1 MRART
6 TPVRPSRAATA
17 VGWLLFSCVIV
28 LAASV
33 RVEAQLPTIATRTA
47 GLQRAGG
54 FIPFYWD
61 ETRGRLLLE
70 LSVFG
75 RDVLYFVSTAASPGS
90 VELGMDR
97 GVDEQKVVHFQRIG
111 ARVLVVGQNLR
122 YRALGGPEALKRN
135 VADSFA
141 TSVLA
146 SLPVEAEEG
155 GRALVDATSLIVR
168 DANGVES
175 GLRRREQ
182 GTFRLDATRSSIY
195 PPRTKAFP
203 KNTEVEALLTFAG
216 DSPGSLVQNV
226 TPEPTALT
234 MRVHHSFVEAPT
246 GYTPRVADPRI
257 GNTTLRFSD
266 LSAPFSDT
274 TEVRW
279 IRRWRLQKKDP
290 SAAMSEPT
298 QPIVFFVD
306 PAIPEPIRSA
316 MKTGVERWSKAF
328 EPAGFRN
335 AVRAADP
342 TPDMDPMDIRYSW
355 LLWINRDERGFSS
368 GGGYSDPRTGEI
380 LGAKVRMDS
389 ARIRTIGNYFET
401 YIPGDDN
408 CALVLPPFEDLLS
421 AFQRAGA
428 AAMPAGAQT
437 VQDLV
442 LVRQALLTLHETG
455 HSLGFQHNWNSSMN
469 GRASV
474 MEYPTPRVKVG
485 SGGTLDLTDAYRAEP
500 GPYDVFMVRYAY
512 TDFPAGYEKAG
523 LDAIVKEMRAAGMLF
538 TASSDPRWNW
548 YDDLESPDL
557 YLRETMAA
565 RKVMLEHYGPALL
578 EAGALMSDLR
588 DMRLWMAYLHHRW
601 AVEAGMKY
609 IGGQYQNIVVKGDS
623 LKPVEPVPAALQ
635 KSVLSLL
642 LEAIRPE
649 NLALP
654 DHVLDALPAAPD
666 GRDLEDIAND
676 YVFDHL
682 RAARILA
689 ASVLEPLFA
698 PDRAARLI
706 ALADRQA
713 DALSLSEVIRSVASV
728 TWDAPRDSDHRARS
742 LRRVTQ
748 RVALDSLM
756 ALGANAQVTPE
767 VRALV
772 MEELVRLATI
782 LPQRH
787 DEDAVTEA
795 HLRQA
800 ERDIARYLEN
810 PSAVAPRSVMPPW
823 GARPRSRYP
832 LPPGPPL

>member
-1 MRART
+1 MRTRIGYRR
-6 TPVRPSRAATA
+6 PVGR
-17 VGWLLFSCVIV
+17 LLLSCVLA
-28 LAASV
+28 LAAAV
-33 RVEAQLPTIATRTA
+33 DVEAQLPTIAARTT
-47 GLQRAGG
+47 GLQRTDG

-61 ETRGRLLLE
+61 DARGRLLLE
-70 LSVFG
+70 LSAFD

-97 GVDEQKVVHFQRIG
+97 GVDGQKVVHFRRVGQ
-111 ARVLVVGQNLR
+111 RVLVVEQNLR

-146 SLPVEAEEG
+146 SLPVEADEG
-155 GRALVDATSLIVR
+155 GRALVDATSLLIR
-168 DANGVES
+168 DANGIEA
-175 GLRRREQ
+175 GLRRRDQ
-182 GTFRLDATRSSIY
+182 GTFRLDAARSAIY
-195 PPRTKAFP
+195 MPRTKAFP
-203 KNTEVEALLTFAG
+203 KNTEVEALLTFAS

-234 MRVHHSFVEAPT
+234 MRVHHSFVEAPV

-279 IRRWRLQKKDP
+279 IRRWRLEKKDP
-290 SAAMSEPT
+290 SAAMSEPK
-298 QPIVFFVD
+298 QPIVFYLD
-306 PAIPEPIRSA
+306 LAIPEPIRTA
-316 MKTGVERWSKAF
+316 MKTGVERWSQAF
-328 EPAGFRN
+328 EPAGYKN

-342 TPDMDPMDIRYSW
+342 TPDMDPMDIRHSW
-355 LLWINRDERGFSS
+355 LLWIDRDERGFSS
-368 GGGYSDPRTGEI
+368 GGGYIDPRTGEI

-389 ARIRTIGNYFET
+389 ARIRTVGNYFET
-401 YIPGDDN
+401 YVPGDDN
-408 CALVLPPFEDLLS
+408 CALVLPPFEDLLA

-428 AAMPAGAQT
+428 TGAPRT
-437 VQDLV
+437 GARALQDLV
-442 LVRQALLTLHETG
+442 VVRQTLLTLHETG

-485 SGGTLDLTDAYRAEP
+485 PGGTLDLSDAYRAEP
-500 GPYDVFMVRYAY
+500 GPYDVFTVRYAY
-512 TDFPAGYEKAG
+512 TDFPAGREKAG
-523 LDAIVKEMRAAGMLF
+523 LDAIVKEMRAAGLLF

-557 YLRETMAA
+557 YLRETIAA
-565 RKVMLEHYGPALL
+565 RKVMLDRYGPALL
-578 EAGALMSDLR
+578 EPGNLLSDLR

-601 AVEAGMKY
+601 AIEAGLKHV
-609 IGGQYQNIVVKGDS
+609 GGQYQNIVVKGDT
-623 LKPVEPVPAALQ
+623 LKPIEPVPHALQ
-635 KSVLSLL
+635 RGV
-642 LEAIRPE
+642 
-649 NLALP
+649 LALLMDVIQPASLAIP
-654 DHVLDALPAAPD
+654 DRLLDVLPAAPD
-666 GRDLEDIAND
+666 GRDLEDIADD

-706 ALADRQA
+706 ALADRQPG
-713 DALSLSEVIRSVASV
+713 ALSLSEVIKSVTAT
-728 TWDAPRDSDHRARS
+728 TWDAPRDTEPRMRS

-756 ALGANAQVTPE
+756 VLGAHSQATPD

-772 MEELVRLATI
+772 MEELARLGKV

-787 DEDAVTEA
+787 DDDAVTEA

-800 ERDIARYLEN
+800 ERDIARFLEN
-810 PSAVAPRSVMPPW
+810 PSAVAPRSVMPAW